1 MCEKLVFDSLI
12 GERAGRVEA
21 ERTKVTREHFHRRD
35 AAGLDRLD
43 ELGPRRE
50 RKVLAA
56 PEAEALGVGE
66 VVDGG
71 RACRRDVDDAGAR
84 QGVLEPQ
91 ARAALLRGGL
101 VATLALAAG
110 CVLHGVALVEDDHS
124 IRSEE
129 HTSELQSLM
138 RNSYAVFCLKKKKQT
153 KQ

>member
-1 MCEKLVFDSLI
+1 MLEKLVFDALI
-12 GERAGRVEA
+12 RERAGRVEA

-84 QGVLEPQ
+84 Q
-91 ARAALLRGGL
+91 
-101 VATLALAAG
+101 
-110 CVLHGVALVEDDHS
+110 
-124 IRSEE
+124 RSEE
-129 HTSELQSLM
+129 HTSELQSLL
-138 RNSYAVFCLKKKKQT
+138 RIPYAVFCLKKKKRHRSDQRQSLIT
-153 KQ
+153 ETHQK

>member
-1 MCEKLVFDSLI
+1 MLEKLVFDARI
-12 GERAGRVEA
+12 WARAGRVEA
-21 ERTKVTREHFHRRD
+21 ELKKVTREHFHRRD

-101 VATLALAAG
+101 
-110 CVLHGVALVEDDHS
+110 S
-124 IRSEE
+124 SEE
-129 HTSELQSLM
+129 HKSDLQSLM
-138 RNSYAVFCLKKKKQT
+138 RHSYAVFCLKKK
-153 KQ
+153 

>member
-1 MCEKLVFDSLI
+1 MLEKLVFDALI
-12 GERAGRVEA
+12 RERAGRVEA

-71 RACRRDVDDAGAR
+71 RACRRDVDDEG
-84 QGVLEPQ
+84 
-91 ARAALLRGGL
+91 
-101 VATLALAAG
+101 
-110 CVLHGVALVEDDHS
+110 
-124 IRSEE
+124 RSEE
-129 HTSELQSLM
+129 RRVGKECVSTCISRWAPYH
-138 RNSYAVFCLKKKKQT
+138 LKIKKTKKKQPSGT
-153 KQ
+153 